1 MKDTKL
7 LILLQKFD
15 ITDLRF
21 HLLKMSVSMIRKLAS
36 IWGNKCNNDCSNYS
50 AVISSILLIL
60 HHSSP
65 N

>member
-36 IWGNKCNNDCSNYS
+36 IWGNKM
-50 AVISSILLIL
+50 
-60 HHSSP
+60 
-65 N
+65 